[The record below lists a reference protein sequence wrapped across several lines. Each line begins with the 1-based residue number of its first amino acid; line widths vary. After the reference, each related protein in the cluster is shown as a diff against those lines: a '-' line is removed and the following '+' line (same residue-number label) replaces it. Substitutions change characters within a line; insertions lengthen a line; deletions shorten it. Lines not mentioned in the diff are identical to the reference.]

1 VKIDTLLVA
10 AGPVLHRASLSTA
23 QQRTLTSAHAV
34 GRVVRLLAGW
44 SMTGLSV
51 GLPHHGQW
59 LP

>member
-44 SMTGLSV
+44 SMTGLFR
-51 GLPHHGQW
+51 
-59 LP
+59 